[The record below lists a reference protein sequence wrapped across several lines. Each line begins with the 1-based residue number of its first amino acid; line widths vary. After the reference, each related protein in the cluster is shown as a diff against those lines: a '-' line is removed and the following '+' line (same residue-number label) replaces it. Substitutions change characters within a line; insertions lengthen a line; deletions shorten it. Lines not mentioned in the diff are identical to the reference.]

1 MIDKNMI
8 IDDILYKY
16 PDLENVFRDFGIR
29 CFGWGGAL
37 YMSVEQAAQR
47 YGIDVEELTKE
58 LNSSVKN

>member
-29 CFGWGGAL
+29 CFG
-37 YMSVEQAAQR
+37 
-47 YGIDVEELTKE
+47 
-58 LNSSVKN
+58 